1 MVKLSAVT
9 RTEPHPN
16 KTKPASCCYQQSAKT
31 WEEVLCIDMA
41 LQGHKIKTYLTYSL
55 LPEANLIF
63 KRREKSTE
71 VLGVM
76 KASGVISLGIG
87 PLLLLEFDRKSE
99 GAGSGGIFLRS
110 VCEPLP
116 DSLSEL
122 WSVRW
127 SENPAGNT
135 K

>member
-1 MVKLSAVT
+1 MEIGATNQADSSHHQFAKLVNV
-9 RTEPHPN
+9 P
-16 KTKPASCCYQQSAKT
+16 
-31 WEEVLCIDMA
+31 
-41 LQGHKIKTYLTYSL
+41 
-55 LPEANLIF
+55 
-63 KRREKSTE
+63 TE

-76 KASGVISLGIG
+76 KASGVINLGID
-87 PLLLLEFDRKSE
+87 PLLAPEFDRKSA

-127 SENPAGNT
+127 SEKPA
-135 K
+135 